1 MQRPDE
7 KKRQLIV
14 ATAAKM
20 FGTRPFHKVRLD
32 DIAAAAHIGKGTLY
46 VYFDNKED
54 LYFSLLY
61 DGFER
66 LLNDLRAELGEGTD
80 GHKLPAAEALRRAVD
95 ALVAFAFAHPHLY
108 ELMRNLGEVKRLSGT
123 EWKTKRQEFIDLV
136 AHTIRRGVDAGE
148 LADPNPE
155 MTAACLGGMVRSIM
169 LFGPKG
175 LQEKDVADQ
184 VYRILASG
192 IVRAAGAASGGT
204 ARGGESE

>member
-54 LYFSLLY
+54 LYFSLLS
-61 DGFER
+61 DGFVR
-66 LLNDLRAELGEGTD
+66 LLTGLRAELGDGTEGQA
-80 GHKLPAAEALRRAVD
+80 LPAPQALRRAVE
-95 ALVAFAFAHPHLY
+95 ALVAFAFAHPHLF
-108 ELMRNLGEVKRLSGT
+108 EMMRNLGDVKRLSGN
-123 EWKTKRQEFIDLV
+123 EWNVKRQEFIDLV
-136 AHTIRRGVDAGE
+136 ARTIRRGVAAGQ

-169 LFGPKG
+169 LFGPKK
-175 LQEKDVADQ
+175 LREADVADQ
-184 VYRILASG
+184 IYRILAGG
-192 IVRAAGAASGGT
+192 IVRSKDVVRSEGT
-204 ARGGESE
+204 E

>member
-32 DIAAAAHIGKGTLY
+32 DIAAEARIGKGTLY

-54 LYFSLLY
+54 LYISLIY

-66 LLNDLRAELGEGTD
+66 LVEDLRRELSGTGD
-80 GHKLPAAEALRRAVD
+80 SGKNRSAAEALRRIVHAMVG
-95 ALVAFAFAHPHLY
+95 FAFSHPHLF
-108 ELMRNLGEVKRLSGT
+108 EMMRNVGEIKRFHAA
-123 EWKTKRQEFIDLV
+123 EWKTKRREFMDLI
-136 AHTIRRGVDAGE
+136 ADTIRRGVKTGE
-148 LADPNPE
+148 FNDKNPE

-169 LFGPKG
+169 LFGPRD
-175 LQEKDVADQ
+175 LDEHDVAAQ
-184 VYRILASG
+184 VYRLIGHG
-192 IVRAAGAASGGT
+192 IVVKT
-204 ARGGESE
+204 A